1 MEKILEKCIL
11 EELKRAGYKKL
22 NSKALYMFTQIT
34 INHIET
40 NCNILSSLTLHSMRS
55 KSTFLDILN
64 LIKLSKIDYA
74 NNVYSRPTV
83 KYEIEKESKILQ
95 FKSFI
100 STSAEK
106 FLHIYDFMPDFPPV
120 HTFKKS
126 FLKENRSEDKSEKV
140 KQRIEQSLKTE
151 SSLLKIIASSKGL
164 PKRINFLFD

>member
-11 EELKRAGYKKL
+11 EELKRAGYQKL
-22 NSKALYMFTQIT
+22 NTKALYMFTQTT
-34 INHIET
+34 IAQIKT

-55 KSTFLDILN
+55 RSTLLDVMN
-64 LIKLSKIDYA
+64 LIKLTKIDYS
-74 NNVYSRPTV
+74 NVYNRPTV
-83 KYEIEKESKILQ
+83 KYEVEEEPKPIQ
-95 FKSFI
+95 FKSSI
-100 STSAEK
+100 SCSAEK
-106 FLHIYDFMPDFPPV
+106 FIHIYDFMPDFPPV

-151 SSLLKIIASSKGL
+151 SSLLKIIACSKGL